1 MEEKTQ
7 KEESKKEVTYSSLLL
22 LKELQKIEN
31 KINDLQ
37 NLAVLICAEILI
49 VTLTIL
55 LFEGSSF
62 IARAAFVIGVLIIF
76 SITIVRHKRK

>member
-7 KEESKKEVTYSSLLL
+7 KEEAKKEGTYSRLLL

-37 NLAVLICAEILI
+37 NVTVLICAEILI
-49 VTLTIL
+49 MTLIIL

-62 IARAAFVIGVLIIF
+62 IVRAAFVVGVLIIF
-76 SITIVRHKRK
+76 SITIFRHIRK